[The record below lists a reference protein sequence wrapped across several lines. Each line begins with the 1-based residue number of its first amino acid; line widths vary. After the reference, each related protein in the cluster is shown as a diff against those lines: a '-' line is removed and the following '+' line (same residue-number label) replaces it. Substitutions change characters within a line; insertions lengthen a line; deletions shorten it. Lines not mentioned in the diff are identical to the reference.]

1 MDERRRRRRLQKARK
16 KRKQKLILFS
26 TVACLLLGTAVL
38 VVSCRTTESALDN
51 DRPKSVP
58 EAANVTQNAVNKDTE
73 GQGENSTSAMNPV
86 SATSPLTSPVEEGD
100 NQDAEGQNTNVV
112 SPAVFPEVVG
122 GNYTVNG
129 RELPIYCVETEEKKV
144 ALSFNAAWGNEDINQ
159 ILDILRKYNLKV
171 TFFMT
176 GGWVS
181 DFPEDVKAL
190 LAEGHEL
197 GNHGEN
203 HKNMSQLSDAEIKEE
218 VMAVHNRVK
227 ELTGFDMRL
236 FRPPSGDYD
245 SEVITNAK
253 ECGYYTIQWDVDS
266 LDWKNYGVD
275 SIIDT
280 VCNHKSLGNGSIIL
294 CHNGTQYTALALES
308 IIIGIQEKGYE
319 IVPIS
324 ELIMKENFHLN
335 AIGRQIKDS

>member
-16 KRKQKLILFS
+16 KRRQKIILFS
-26 TVACLLLGTAVL
+26 TLACLLLGTAAL
-38 VVSCRTTESALDN
+38 VVSCRTTEASLEN
-51 DRPKSVP
+51 ERPESVP
-58 EAANVTQNAVNKDTE
+58 EVAQVTPDAVQKE
-73 GQGENSTSAMNPV
+73 IEEQGENSMPISSAPEV
-86 SATSPLTSPVEEGD
+86 SPLTPLAEEGN
-100 NQDAEGQNTNVV
+100 NQETEEQNANIVNL
-112 SPAVFPEVVG
+112 SVFPETVG

-144 ALSFNAAWGNEDINQ
+144 ALSFDAAWGNEDTNQ
-159 ILDILRKYNLKV
+159 ILDILRKYNIKV

-181 DFPEDVKAL
+181 DFPDDVKAF
-190 LAEGHEL
+190 LAEGHDL

-227 ELTGFDMRL
+227 ELTGYEMRL
-236 FRPPSGDYD
+236 FRPPYGDYD

-294 CHNGTQYTALALES
+294 CHNGAQYTALALES
-308 IIIGIQEKGYE
+308 LIIGLQEKGYE

>member
-16 KRKQKLILFS
+16 KRKKKIILFS
-26 TVACLLLGTAVL
+26 TVACLLLGTAAL
-38 VVSCRTTESALDN
+38 VVSCRTTEASLDN
-51 DRPKSVP
+51 DRPETVP
-58 EAANVTQNAVNKDTE
+58 DVARVTSDAVKKETE
-73 GQGENSTSAMNPV
+73 VQDGNSGLPV
-86 SATSPLTSPVEEGD
+86 SPEPVSSPLAPPVEEGD
-100 NQDAEGQNTNVV
+100 NQETEKQNESIV
-112 SPAVFPEVVG
+112 SSSVFPEAVG
-122 GNYTVNG
+122 GTYTVNG

-144 ALSFNAAWGNEDINQ
+144 ALSFDAAWGNEDTVQ
-159 ILDILRKYNLKV
+159 ILDILRKYNIKT

-176 GGWVS
+176 GEWVS
-181 DFPEDVKAL
+181 KFPEDVKAL
-190 LAEGHEL
+190 LADGHDL

-203 HKNMSQLSDAEIKEE
+203 HKNMSQLSDAENKEE
-218 VMAVHNRVK
+218 IMAVHNRVK
-227 ELTGFDMRL
+227 ELTGYEMRL
-236 FRPPSGDYD
+236 FRPPYGDYD
-245 SEVITNAK
+245 SEVVTSAK

-266 LDWKNYGVD
+266 LDWKNFGVD

-294 CHNGTQYTALALES
+294 CHNGAQYTALALES
-308 IIIGIQEKGYE
+308 LITGLQEKGYE